1 MIAYIDESKA
11 KNYLLVMNLVL
22 PSEQTYLRR
31 ALSAQLLAGQRS
43 FHFTKE
49 SNRRRTQLVRHLLGL
64 NFRVVVF
71 SIKGVSNTESRK
83 PLIVEACKNIRKFEI
98 SNLVFELDQSCYQND
113 MKLLNEIR
121 PEVSWDH
128 RERHQE
134 PLLWVADAVAW
145 CVNRGGEWERMVRPM
160 IVQAIHC

>member
-11 KNYLLVMNLVL
+11 KNYLLVLNLVL
-22 PSEQTYLRR
+22 PGEQIYLRR
-31 ALSAQLLAGQRS
+31 TLISQLLAGQRS

-49 SNRRRTQLVRHLLGL
+49 SNRRRTQLVRLLLGL

-71 SIKGVSNTESRK
+71 SIKGMSNTESRRS
-83 PLIVEACKNIRKFEI
+83 LIAEACKNIRKLEI
-98 SNLVFELDQSCYQND
+98 SNLVFELDQSCYLND
-113 MKLLNEIR
+113 VKILNEIR
-121 PEVSWDH
+121 PGVPWDH

-160 IVQAIHC
+160 IVQTITC